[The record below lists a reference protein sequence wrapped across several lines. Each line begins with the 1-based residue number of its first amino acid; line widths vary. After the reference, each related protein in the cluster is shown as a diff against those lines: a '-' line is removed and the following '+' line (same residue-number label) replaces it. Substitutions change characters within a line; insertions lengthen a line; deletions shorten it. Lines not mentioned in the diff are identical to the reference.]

1 MKEDLNPDQKL
12 NKPLSWI
19 KPVGP
24 LNERLGNQDFIAL
37 CESVRFKLDKPT
49 TISRSEHIDVLKMC
63 EYEHSIR
70 LGNSLR
76 IDSRITPDAYKFL
89 TKCATRLRRPTPPET
104 FITGGHGELNACC
117 FMVSPQYPQWIEVYG
132 ELFNLLDES
141 GLIFIIGHEMG
152 HMALHTS
159 SSNTSKMESK
169 YSSRAKEISADRVGL
184 LACLDPISA
193 HRAQI
198 SVATGLKA
206 KQLTID
212 IDALIQQGSEISR
225 HYDGW
230 QSTLGHP
237 FLPFRQWALQR
248 FSETDRF
255 KAHVGEPGGLAFDEV
270 EQEIAARFEMIGGGT
285 IHVNRAERLNEALIW
300 LSTLLIAELR
310 DVSSRSRLELEHL
323 IGRIRAEQTLDLL
336 SKCGKEEIKV
346 RAVIHTDDVI
356 SETTEAELTKDLES
370 LAVAI
375 GVDLKTTEAWVVL
388 AEAMAKHTTSED
400 GDD

>member
-1 MKEDLNPDQKL
+1 MK
-12 NKPLSWI
+12 W
-19 KPVGP
+19 
-24 LNERLGNQDFIAL
+24 
-37 CESVRFKLDKPT
+37 
-49 TISRSEHIDVLKMC
+49 
-63 EYEHSIR
+63 
-70 LGNSLR
+70 
-76 IDSRITPDAYKFL
+76 
-89 TKCATRLRRPTPPET
+89 ATWLYIP
-104 FITGGHGELNACC
+104 
-117 FMVSPQYPQWIEVYG
+117 
-132 ELFNLLDES
+132 
-141 GLIFIIGHEMG
+141 
-152 HMALHTS
+152 
-159 SSNTSKMESK
+159 
-169 YSSRAKEISADRVGL
+169 

-356 SETTEAELTKDLES
+356 SETTEAELTNDLES

>member
-24 LNERLGNQDFIAL
+24 LNERIGNQDFIAL

-49 TISRSEHIDVLKMC
+49 SISRSELLNKIKGL
-63 EYEHSIR
+63 ESNHSFA

-76 IDSRITPDAYKFL
+76 IHPQITPSAFKFL
-89 TKCATRLRRPTPPET
+89 ATCSERLHRPTPPET
-104 FITGGHGELNACC
+104 FIKSGNGKLNACC
-117 FMVSPQYPQWIEVYG
+117 WLVSPQFPQWIEVYG
-132 ELFNLLDES
+132 ELFNILDEDEI
-141 GLIFIIGHEMG
+141 LAVIGHEMG
-152 HMALHTS
+152 HMALHTA
-159 SSNTSKMESK
+159 SSNSGELEEGYTT
-169 YSSRAKEISADRVGL
+169 RAMEISADRVGL
-184 LACLDPISA
+184 LACLKIESA
-193 HRAQI
+193 LKLDLKL
-198 SVATGLKA
+198 ATGLHSKQILVDMKA
-206 KQLTID
+206 LM
-212 IDALIQQGSEISR
+212 QQGSEISR
-225 HYDGW
+225 HHDGW
-230 QSTLGHP
+230 QSYQGHP
-237 FLPFRQWALQR
+237 FLPFRLWALQR

-255 KAHVGEPGGLAFDEV
+255 QTHIGEPGGLAFDEV
-270 EQEIAARFEMIGGGT
+270 EQEITARFEMIGGGT
-285 IHVNRAERLNEALIW
+285 IHVNRADRLNETLIW

-323 IGRIRAEQTLDLL
+323 IGRIRAEQALDLL

-346 RAVIHTDDVI
+346 RAEIWTHEII
-356 SETTEAELTKDLES
+356 SEATAAELTKDLES

-388 AEAMAKHTTSED
+388 AEAKAKKTTTDD